1 MRARPRNR
9 VSPARGARAA
19 PPPAMSDIYYPTCAA
34 AAQSLLPAGR
44 EGRLMSSRTNRSRS
58 SARRP
63 VTMNDVAAAAG
74 VAQSTVSRILNDT
87 PQLVRVSPATRERVL
102 AIADALG
109 YRPDPIARALRGAPT
124 MLIGAVVRDITDWF
138 FAPAVEA
145 LSSQARGYGY
155 SVVLAHARATADEAL
170 KLTAI
175 LEARHCDAIVLLG
188 DFRGE
193 RRLVEDLRGVQAHVV
208 GLWQG
213 SEERSRPFPTAG
225 VDNRSGIRAALE
237 HLVNLGH
244 ERIAYIGADRLG
256 DMEERR
262 AAYVEYLK
270 EIGAT
275 TPSGYVQLVP
285 NRIDGGGLAL
295 SALLEQTP
303 RPTAILA
310 ACDVLA
316 LGVLRAAYERRIVI
330 PDALSIVG
338 FDDIPQTAV
347 SIPSLTTVRMP
358 IAEIVAA
365 GLELGV
371 GDKQWTGEGI
381 APRLV
386 FQPSLIVR
394 QSTGPRRRASTGPRR
409 RASTGPADRTG

>member
-1 MRARPRNR
+1 
-9 VSPARGARAA
+9 
-19 PPPAMSDIYYPTCAA
+19 
-34 AAQSLLPAGR
+34 
-44 EGRLMSSRTNRSRS
+44 
-58 SARRP
+58 
-63 VTMNDVAAAAG
+63 MNDVAAAAG

-87 PQLVRVSPATRERVL
+87 PLPIRVSPATRARVL
-102 AIADALG
+102 AIAAELG

-145 LSSQARGYGY
+145 LSSKAREYGY
-155 SVVLAHARATADEAL
+155 SVVLAHARAAADEAL

-175 LEARHCDAIVLLG
+175 LEARHCDAIFLLG

-193 RRLVEDLRGVQAHVV
+193 RRLVEDLRDAQARVV

-213 SEERSRPFPTAG
+213 SEERGRPFPTAG
-225 VDNRSGIRAALE
+225 VDNRSGIRAALG
-237 HLVNLGH
+237 HLVKLGH
-244 ERIAYIGADRLG
+244 RRIAYVGADRLG

-262 AAYVEYLK
+262 AAYVEHLQ
-270 EIGAT
+270 EIRVPA
-275 TPSGYVQLVP
+275 PSGYVQLVP
-285 NRIDGGGLAL
+285 NTIDAGGLAL
-295 SALLEQTP
+295 SVLLDQDP

-310 ACDVLA
+310 ATDVLA
-316 LGVLRAAYERRIVI
+316 LGVIRAAYEHRIVI

-338 FDDIPQTAV
+338 FDDIPQTAASV
-347 SIPSLTTVRMP
+347 PGLTTVRMP

-371 GDKQWTGEGI
+371 GEKQWTGEGV

-394 QSTGPRRRASTGPRR
+394 QSTSPPSP
-409 RASTGPADRTG
+409 SLD